1 MLNQQTI
8 NKLHELR
15 LTGMAESFAD
25 QLKQPDMERLS
36 FEERFGLIVDRQ
48 WTWKENNRM
57 ERYLKNARMKLAAC
71 VEDIDYK
78 TPRGIDQS
86 VMMSLISCDWVRRR
100 HNIIPDCAIA
110 CRFLLRSNRGMCRKA
125 DR

>member
-15 LTGMAESFAD
+15 LTGMAEAFAD

-78 TPRGIDQS
+78 TPRVSPRTI
-86 VMMSLISCDWVRRR
+86 
-100 HNIIPDCAIA
+100 N
-110 CRFLLRSNRGMCRKA
+110 
-125 DR
+125 

>member
-57 ERYLKNARMKLAAC
+57 ERYLKNARMKLAA
-71 VEDIDYK
+71 VAPHDKLTEGA
-78 TPRGIDQS
+78 T
-86 VMMSLISCDWVRRR
+86 
-100 HNIIPDCAIA
+100 
-110 CRFLLRSNRGMCRKA
+110 FLARCFV
-125 DR
+125 

>member
-1 MLNQQTI
+1 
-8 NKLHELR
+8 
-15 LTGMAESFAD
+15 MAESFAD

-86 VMMSLISCDWVRRR
+86 VMMSLIACDWVRRH
-100 HNIIPDCAIA
+100 HNVIITGPTGSGKTFLACALTNKA
-110 CRFLLRSNRGMCRKA
+110 CRDGFRAFYIRSPRPSWQV
-125 DR
+125 